1 MKSIK
6 HSIKLETV
14 LDETSDVGKRLLALP
29 ATTRN
34 AFLNQMVND
43 LLVPRIEPILE
54 ELNKHG
60 SYAILKVRQ

>member
-14 LDETSDVGKRLLALP
+14 LDENSEVGMRLLSLP
-29 ATTRN
+29 AKVRN
-34 AFLNQMVND
+34 TMLNEMVND

-54 ELNKHG
+54 ELNENG

>member
-14 LDETSDVGKRLLALP
+14 LDENSEVGMRLLSLP
-29 ATTRN
+29 TKVRN
-34 AFLNQMVND
+34 TMLNEMVNE

-54 ELNKHG
+54 ELNENG

>member
-1 MKSIK
+1 MKTIK

-14 LDETSDVGKRLLALP
+14 IDENSEVGARLLELPVALR
-29 ATTRN
+29 TLM
-34 AFLNQMVND
+34 LNEMVND

-54 ELNKHG
+54 DLNKHG

>member
-6 HSIKLETV
+6 HSIKLETIV
-14 LDETSDVGKRLLALP
+14 DENSEVGAKLLALP
-29 ATTRN
+29 AVVRN
-34 AFLNQMVND
+34 AYLNQMVND

-54 ELNKHG
+54 ELNQHG

>member
-6 HSIKLETV
+6 HTIKLETL
-14 LDETSDVGKRLLALP
+14 LDENSDVGKRLLALP

>member
-6 HSIKLETV
+6 HTIKLETV
-14 LDETSDVGKRLLALP
+14 IDEKSVVGAQILALP

-34 AFLNQMVND
+34 RLLNEMVND
-43 LLVPRIEPILE
+43 LLIPRIEPILK
-54 ELNKHG
+54 ELNDSG

>member
-1 MKSIK
+1 MKSVK
-6 HSIKLETV
+6 HTIKLETL
-14 LDETSDVGKRLLALP
+14 LDENSDVGKRLLALP
-29 ATTRN
+29 TEVRN
-34 AFLNQMVND
+34 QMMNQMVND

>member
-6 HSIKLETV
+6 HTIKLETV
-14 LDETSDVGKRLLALP
+14 LDENSEVGMQMLALP
-29 ATTRN
+29 SALRN
-34 AFLNQMVND
+34 AMLDQMVND
-43 LLVPRIEPILE
+43 LLIPKIEPILE

>member
-6 HSIKLETV
+6 HTIKLETV
-14 LDETSDVGKRLLALP
+14 LDENSEVGMQMLALLS
-29 ATTRN
+29 ALRN
-34 AFLNQMVND
+34 AMLDQMVND
-43 LLVPRIEPILE
+43 LLIPKIEPILE

>member
-14 LDETSDVGKRLLALP
+14 VDEKSEVGMRMLALP
-29 ATTRN
+29 TVLRN
-34 AFLNQMVND
+34 AMLNQMVND
-43 LLVPRIEPILE
+43 LLIPRIEPILE
-54 ELNKHG
+54 ELNKNG